1 MIGCGSKVS
10 DGDLCLYSLPG
21 LLLETPRTYS
31 NCCQTT
37 SLLIHVEVSR
47 LVLMGERIKKKT
59 WIFHWKKKG
68 LLIIYAKDMNMHE
81 YACPLT
87 PKQHVSCNSARDTE
101 YETRG
106 RSAKH

>member
-1 MIGCGSKVS
+1 MQVAVSSSCIFRFCLCEQLIVYNKMIGCGSKVS

-47 LVLMGERIKKKT
+47 LVLMGERIKKKLGYFT
-59 WIFHWKKKG
+59 GKR
-68 LLIIYAKDMNMHE
+68 
-81 YACPLT
+81 
-87 PKQHVSCNSARDTE
+87 RD
-101 YETRG
+101 Y
-106 RSAKH
+106 

>member
-37 SLLIHVEVSR
+37 SLLIHVDVSR
-47 LVLMGERIKKKT
+47 LVLMEERIKKKN
-59 WIFHWKKKG
+59 
-68 LLIIYAKDMNMHE
+68 LD
-81 YACPLT
+81 
-87 PKQHVSCNSARDTE
+87 VSLEKEGITNHLC
-101 YETRG
+101 
-106 RSAKH
+106 

>member
-47 LVLMGERIKKKT
+47 LVLMGERIKKNLDISLEKEGIT
-59 WIFHWKKKG
+59 NH
-68 LLIIYAKDMNMHE
+68 L
-81 YACPLT
+81 C
-87 PKQHVSCNSARDTE
+87 
-101 YETRG
+101 
-106 RSAKH
+106 

>member
-10 DGDLCLYSLPG
+10 EGDLCLYSLPG

-37 SLLIHVEVSR
+37 SLLIYVDVSR

-59 WIFHWKKKG
+59 WMFHWKKKG
-68 LLIIYAKDMNMHE
+68 LLIIYAKD
-81 YACPLT
+81 
-87 PKQHVSCNSARDTE
+87 
-101 YETRG
+101 
-106 RSAKH
+106 